1 MTPSLKL
8 CCLTAALAVLPGVAS
23 AYRVATPTT
32 YSDLLWSVSTNVGG
46 LSGCTEL
53 QVDATGDLVNSSKL
67 SVYGALNCPLQ
78 QGGSFGVVGSAY
90 FGADGS
96 YNMTLLIGS
105 ATTLECIRWPGLSG
119 SCTFSDTS
127 GRALGGAFLTFR

>member
-1 MTPSLKL
+1 MTHSLKL
-8 CCLTAALAVLPGVAS
+8 VCMTAALAVLPTVAS
-23 AYRVATPTT
+23 AYRVATPDT
-32 YSDLLWSVSTNVGG
+32 YSDLLWGVSTNVSG

-67 SVYGALNCPLQ
+67 TLYGALNCPFQ
-78 QGGSFGVVGSAY
+78 QSGSYGVVGSAY

-105 ATTLECIRWPGLSG
+105 STSLECIRWPGLSG
-119 SCTFSDTS
+119 SCTFSDTT
-127 GRALGGAFLTFR
+127 GRPLGGAFLSFR

>member
-1 MTPSLKL
+1 MNPILTR
-8 CCLTAALAVLPGVAS
+8 CCMTAALAALPTLAS
-23 AYRVATPTT
+23 AYRVGVPDT
-32 YSDLLWSVSTNVGG
+32 YTDLLWGVSTNVAG

-67 SVYGALNCPLQ
+67 TIYGALNCPFQ
-78 QGGSFGVVGSAY
+78 QSGSYGVVGSAY

-105 ATTLECIRWPGLSG
+105 STSLECIRWPGLSG

-127 GRALGGAFLTFR
+127 GRPLGGAFLTFR